1 MITRRD
7 TLVLMGAAALAAK
20 AGITPA
26 FAQNV
31 NAAELLKP
39 DPLGDI
45 WQGPEGAK
53 VSIVEYASLTCGHC
67 ATFHNTTYKE
77 LKKRYIDSGQVR
89 FTLRP
94 FALNQID
101 TALYMVARSEPS
113 KYYGITDLLFETQ
126 DGWLK
131 PGAQP
136 AQVLASIKQTLRQA
150 GISEDKFNEIIKD
163 QKLLD
168 GINAVRKRASEVFKV
183 DSTPTLF
190 VNGVRQQGSTD
201 IDGLEKLIKP
211 ALGA

>member
-7 TLVLMGAAALAAK
+7 TLVLAGAAALAAK
-20 AGITPA
+20 FGLTSA

-39 DPLGDI
+39 DPLGDL
-45 WQGPEGAK
+45 WLGPESAK
-53 VSIVEYASLTCGHC
+53 VAIVEYASLTCGHC
-67 ATFHNTTYKE
+67 AHFHATTFKE
-77 LKKRYIDSGQVR
+77 LKKRYVDPGQVR

-126 DGWLK
+126 DSWIRAAKPLDSLK
-131 PGAQP
+131 
-136 AQVLASIKQTLRQA
+136 QVLRQA
-150 GISEDKFNEIIKD
+150 GISEDKFNATLKD

-168 GINAVRKRASEVFKV
+168 GINAVRQRASETFKV
-183 DSTPTLF
+183 ESTPTIF
-190 VNGVRQQGSTD
+190 VNGVRQQGDAS
-201 IDGLEKLIKP
+201 IDALEKLIKP

>member
-7 TLVLMGAAALAAK
+7 TLVLAGAAALAAK
-20 AGITPA
+20 FGLTSA

-39 DPLGDI
+39 DPLGDL
-45 WQGPEGAK
+45 WLGPESAK
-53 VSIVEYASLTCGHC
+53 VAIVEYASLTCGHC
-67 ATFHNTTYKE
+67 AHFHTTTFKE
-77 LKKRYIDSGQVR
+77 LKKRYVDTGQVR

-126 DGWLK
+126 DSWIRAAKPLDSLK
-131 PGAQP
+131 
-136 AQVLASIKQTLRQA
+136 QVLRQA
-150 GISEDKFNEIIKD
+150 GISEEKFNQTLKD

-168 GINAVRKRASEVFKV
+168 GINAVRQRASEVFKV
-183 DSTPTLF
+183 ESTPTIF
-190 VNGVRQQGSTD
+190 VNGVRQQGDAS
-201 IDGLEKLIKP
+201 IDALEKLIKP

>member
-20 AGITPA
+20 AGIGPA
-26 FAQNV
+26 LAQNV
-31 NAAELLKP
+31 NQAELLKP
-39 DPLGDI
+39 DPLGDV
-45 WQGPEGAK
+45 WLGPESAK
-53 VSIVEYASLTCGHC
+53 VAIVEYASLTCGHC
-67 ATFHNTTYKE
+67 AHFHNTTYKE
-77 LKKRYIDSGQVR
+77 LKKRYIDGGQIR

-94 FALNQID
+94 FPLNQID
-101 TALYMVARSEPS
+101 TALYMVARSEAS

-126 DGWLK
+126 NSWMK
-131 PGAQP
+131 EP
-136 AQVLASIKQTLRQA
+136 AKVLGSVKQLLRQA
-150 GISEDKFNEIIKD
+150 GISEDKFNETLKD

-168 GINAVRKRASEVFKV
+168 GINAVRQRATETFKV

-190 VNGVRQQGSTD
+190 VNGVRQQGDVS

>member
-26 FAQNV
+26 SAQNV

-39 DPLGDI
+39 DPLGDV
-45 WQGPEGAK
+45 WLGPEGAK

-67 ATFHNTTYKE
+67 AHFHATTFKE
-77 LKKRYIDSGQVR
+77 LKKRYIDPGQVR

-113 KYYGITDLLFETQ
+113 RYYGITDLLFDTQ
-126 DGWLK
+126 DSWMRAAK
-131 PGAQP
+131 PIE
-136 AQVLASIKQTLRQA
+136 SIKQVLRQA
-150 GISEDKFNEIIKD
+150 GFSEEKFNATLKD
-163 QKLLD
+163 QKLLE
-168 GINAVRKRASEVFKV
+168 GINAIRERASNVFKV
-183 DSTPTLF
+183 DSTPTIF
-190 VNGVRQQGSTD
+190 VNGVRQQGDTS
-201 IDGLEKLIKP
+201 IEKLETLIKP